1 MNELLNGS
9 DMARTIQLAIA
20 PVFLLAGIGA
30 FLNVIA
36 SRLARVVDRSR
47 FLENLHGDACGAER
61 IRYVE
66 ELRTLEQ
73 RMVLAGRSIYLG
85 TASGLAVCLLVITLF
100 VGELIDFNL
109 GDAIAVLFVVAI
121 TLLAGAMVQ
130 FLRETRIALASLHV
144 REEMLEIEDEIASD
158 QRRGGSSVADT
169 VRAKLGAGK
178 GPRTRS

>member
-1 MNELLNGS
+1 MIEGLAGS

-36 SRLARVVDRSR
+36 GRLARVVDRAR
-47 FLENLHGDACGAER
+47 HLEGLHPAADEADR
-61 IRYVE
+61 LRYVA
-66 ELRTLEQ
+66 ELHTLEK
-73 RMVLAGRSIYLG
+73 RMTLASRSIYFG

-121 TLLAGAMVQ
+121 TLLACGMIL
-130 FLRETRIALASLHV
+130 FLRETRIALGSLHV
-144 REEMLEIEDEIASD
+144 REELLE
-158 QRRGGSSVADT
+158 QQNKRGVRR
-169 VRAKLGAGK
+169 
-178 GPRTRS
+178 